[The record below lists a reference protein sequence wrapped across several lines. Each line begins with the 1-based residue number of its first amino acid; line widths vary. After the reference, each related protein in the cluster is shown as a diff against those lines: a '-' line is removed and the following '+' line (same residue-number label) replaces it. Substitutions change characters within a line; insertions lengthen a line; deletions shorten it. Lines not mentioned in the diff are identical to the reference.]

1 MIQSAVRSPQS
12 AGVRLVALV
21 VGLLA
26 FLFTAPAAL
35 AGDYAVGGGNN
46 TNGWFQIGLSAHSGP
61 SGEDPRGYVS
71 ARSRPNGDFPLPFR
85 FGGEV
90 TCLRVEGNQATIK
103 YRFDH
108 ADNPLLVGGGIEIR
122 AEDNGNPG
130 DGPPVDRG
138 AAGLPMT
145 REVFEATQPEVCGD
159 PRIGAYNDV
168 DSGNVIVHDEVPD

>member
-1 MIQSAVRSPQS
+1 MKRSVV
-12 AGVRLVALV
+12 ALVALAA
-21 VGLLA
+21 LI
-26 FLFTAPAAL
+26 APASAP
-35 AGDYAVGGGNN
+35 AGDYVVGGGNN
-46 TNGWFQIGLSAHSGP
+46 TNEWFEIGLSAHSGP

-71 ARSRPNGDFPLPFR
+71 ARSRPQGGFPLPFR

-145 REVFEATQPEVCGD
+145 KDLFEATLPGVCGD
-159 PRIGAYNDV
+159 PRLGLYNDV
-168 DSGNVIVHDEVPD
+168 NSGNVVVHDEVPE